1 MERFKNE
8 FLIKLTVIST
18 FYFDQPCKFNRA
30 QKEEQFQIHFIH
42 EIYIIWVRTF
52 VKRKFCIKNKK
63 MELFNYFLRAPW
75 SVKGL
80 KDVKSVICNDYLKLR
95 LQSFTQ
101 IIVH

>member
-18 FYFDQPCKFNRA
+18 FYFDQSCKFNRA
-30 QKEEQFQIHFIH
+30 QKEEQLQIDFIH
-42 EIYIIWVRTF
+42 EIYIIWVSTF

-80 KDVKSVICNDYLKLR
+80 KDVKSVIQPSLQRLR
-95 LQSFTQ
+95 FNRFQWN
-101 IIVH
+101 